1 MKKYFI
7 HNAFFRL
14 FAPPVYGILA
24 YLIILLIN
32 NSLLQVNEIFSG
44 QEVYMCIGLTFICF
58 ESARLMIIAVQRFVS
73 GKYARAKILVQF
85 IAGTI
90 IPTALVI
97 LAISLYFSFVIG
109 FSIAFSQLILFTI
122 IFSFSAILYNVL
134 YVSNDYQLRE
144 NTLKLTAERQQ
155 REVLEME
162 MDEFRNDINPD
173 LLYESLENVISMIN
187 RKNSDAEE
195 YIDYLASAYRY
206 VLTNRQQEL
215 ISLQHEIDAGKNIVR
230 LLNEKYFGQVKLETS
245 LSEADM
251 ALQLIPGS
259 LPVAIES
266 IVRNTIISA
275 NDPLVIKCYLE
286 DDEYLVLQCRLN
298 DRLVKHSES
307 TLALA
312 RLQKSYTLY
321 SEKPLIQIKAYEENY
336 IKLPVLRLAE
346 EALTHES

>member
-14 FAPPVYGILA
+14 LAPPVYGVLI
-24 YLIILLIN
+24 YLIILLVN
-32 NSLLQVNEIFSG
+32 NSLLQINELFSS
-44 QEVYMCIGLTFICF
+44 QEVYMCIGLTFLCF
-58 ESARLMIIAVQRFVS
+58 ESARTV
-73 GKYARAKILVQF
+73 ILVLNRFRKDKYTKAKLLIQL
-85 IAGTI
+85 ITGTI
-90 IPTALVI
+90 VPTMLVL
-97 LAISLYFSFVIG
+97 LAISLYFTYVIG
-109 FSIAFSQLILFTI
+109 YSITLTQLILFCVL
-122 IFSFSAILYNVL
+122 FGFSAMLYNLL
-134 YVSNDYQLRE
+134 YLSNDYQLRE

-173 LLYESLENVISMIN
+173 LLYESLENVINLIN

-206 VLTNRQQEL
+206 VLSNRQQEL
-215 ISLQHEIDAGKNIVR
+215 ISLHAEIDAAKNIAR
-230 LLNEKYFGQVKLETS
+230 LLNEKYFGQIRLEIAVPEEN
-245 LSEADM
+245 LN
-251 ALQLIPGS
+251 LQLIPGS

-266 IVRNTIISA
+266 IVRNTIIS
-275 NDPLVIKCYLE
+275 NQEPLTIRCYLE
-286 DDEYLVLQCRLN
+286 DDEYLILQSKLN

-307 TLALA
+307 TLALT

-321 SEKPLIQIKAYEENY
+321 SEQPLIQVKAYEENY

-346 EALTHES
+346 EALTF

>member
-14 FAPPVYGILA
+14 LAPPVYGVLI

-32 NSLLQVNEIFSG
+32 NSLLQVNELFSSE
-44 QEVYMCIGLTFICF
+44 EVYMCIGLTFLCF
-58 ESARLMIIAVQRFVS
+58 ESARIVIFLLNRFLK
-73 GKYARAKILVQF
+73 GKYAKTRLLIQL

-90 IPTALVI
+90 VPTVLVM
-97 LAISLYFSFVIG
+97 LAISLYFTYVIG
-109 FSIAFSQLILFTI
+109 FSIALAQLILFGVLFGFT
-122 IFSFSAILYNVL
+122 AILYNLL

-173 LLYESLENVISMIN
+173 LLYESLENVISLIN

-206 VLTNRQQEL
+206 VLSNRQQEL
-215 ISLQHEIDAGKNIVR
+215 ISLQAEIDAAKNIVR
-230 LLNEKYFGQVKLETS
+230 LLNEKYFGQIRLEIS
-245 LSEADM
+245 VSPAD
-251 ALQLIPGS
+251 LNFRLIPGS

-266 IVRNTIISA
+266 IVRNTIIS
-275 NDPLVIKCYLE
+275 NLEPLTIRCYIE
-286 DDEYLVLQCRLN
+286 DEEYLILQSKLN
-298 DRLVKHSES
+298 DRLVKHAES
-307 TLALA
+307 TTALA

-321 SEKPLIQIKAYEENY
+321 SERPLIQVKAYEENY
-336 IKLPVLRLAE
+336 IKLPVLQLAE
-346 EALTHES
+346 EALTY